1 MADLTREAIEQTP
14 DVTPEDV
21 RDEEA
26 LLQELAALSPL
37 AYDRRRESAAK
48 LLGVRVGTLD
58 AEMAARRPRQTEPE
72 GGGTPLLFSDPEPWP
87 ETVNGAGLLD
97 DLSTFY
103 SRYVVLP
110 EGAADMLAVWTL
122 HTYTQA
128 AAQITPRLGIESPQ
142 KRCGKTTLL
151 ALIGAV
157 VARPLPASNITPA
170 ALFRA
175 IEQWRPTM
183 LIDEADTF
191 LPDNDELRGVLNAGH
206 TRSQAYVIRTVGDEH
221 EPRAFGVWAPVAIAL
236 IGKLPSTLADRA
248 LVIKMR
254 RKLASEPVER
264 LRLDRLKDTEALQR
278 RCVRWAH
285 DALADLY
292 TRDPVMPEGLNDRA
306 ADNWRPLCAIAEVAS
321 GQWSHRL
328 TKAIKALTPPEH
340 DDEAAGVMLLEDCG
354 TCSLRGPQRSCL
366 LRRFWRLCIS
376 SRNVRGRSGDVTK
389 SRSRP
394 GKWRGSSPVG
404 IKSQTIRI
412 GADVSKGY
420 EQDDFLDAW
429 SRYLPHPLV
438 TQLHVSN
445 GAGLE
450 AVPVTKA
457 SPPLVTQLHVR
468 TARGWRR
475 ISSVTSSNGAD
486 VTEGVEQNAASQ
498 AECNPVTNDYDD
510 RVTGDTASKPASH
523 NGCNHVTDRSSVFTG
538 ASMKLS
544 PVQSVERWT
553 AGTIRDPALCGLLAA
568 SPKGVPHE

>member
-1 MADLTREAIEQTP
+1 
-14 DVTPEDV
+14 
-21 RDEEA
+21 
-26 LLQELAALSPL
+26 
-37 AYDRRRESAAK
+37 
-48 LLGVRVGTLD
+48 
-58 AEMAARRPRQTEPE
+58 
-72 GGGTPLLFSDPEPWP
+72 
-87 ETVNGAGLLD
+87 
-97 DLSTFY
+97 
-103 SRYVVLP
+103 
-110 EGAADMLAVWTL
+110 
-122 HTYTQA
+122 
-128 AAQITPRLGIESPQ
+128 
-142 KRCGKTTLL
+142 
-151 ALIGAV
+151 
-157 VARPLPASNITPA
+157 
-170 ALFRA
+170 
-175 IEQWRPTM
+175 M

-340 DDEAAGVMLLEDCG
+340 DDEAAGVMLLEDLWHLFTEG
-354 TCSLRGPQRSCL
+354 ATEKLPFAEILAALHKLEERPWSEWGRHEKPITARQVARL
-366 LRRFWRLCIS
+366 LTLF
-376 SRNVRGRSGDVTK
+376 
-389 SRSRP
+389 
-394 GKWRGSSPVG
+394 G

-450 AVPVTKA
+450 AVPSVTKA
-457 SPPLVTQLHVR
+457 SPPLVTQLHVSNG
-468 TARGWRR
+468 AGLEAVP
-475 ISSVTSSNGAD
+475 SVTSSNGAD

-498 AECNPVTNDYDD
+498 AECNRVTNDDDD
-510 RVTGDTASKPASH
+510 RVTD
-523 NGCNHVTDRSSVFTG
+523 
-538 ASMKLS
+538 
-544 PVQSVERWT
+544 
-553 AGTIRDPALCGLLAA
+553 
-568 SPKGVPHE
+568 